1 MWRFNQTIASCFEAA
16 PNTKMVFKIPW
27 QKFLIQVSKKKFD
40 RHFFVFWSK
49 PSLTLK
55 KCLLKCFWPIN
66 FFPSHKKMDLAKKV
80 AIEPKMKSKSF
91 FSLFSKKKSN
101 RGSFFGRLSLA
112 SRKKYQGW
120 KKSVARRYFL
130 ETVAHFYLNLFLG
143 GIEFRVPQKG
153 PSKNSFA
160 VAHLV
165 FNARLLEEKPIW
177 LRVFASVAPG
187 NFDASFNLVFWQGS
201 THRSPVVA
209 KADWANGVH
218 NSI

>member
-1 MWRFNQTIASCFEAA
+1 
-16 PNTKMVFKIPW
+16 
-27 QKFLIQVSKKKFD
+27 
-40 RHFFVFWSK
+40 
-49 PSLTLK
+49 
-55 KCLLKCFWPIN
+55 
-66 FFPSHKKMDLAKKV
+66 MDLAKKV
-80 AIEPKMKSKSF
+80 AIEKKWKVKVF
-91 FSLFSKKKSN
+91 FAFFEKKIEQ
-101 RGSFFGRLSLA
+101 RIFLWTTFFGLT
-112 SRKKYQGW
+112 KKYQGW

-130 ETVAHFYLNLFLG
+130 KTVAHFYLNLFLG